1 MLHDPQDASLF
12 PRLPEDEVRNLAR
25 YGTEV
30 RLADGELL
38 FSEEEPPRDFF
49 VVLEGKVRISKRIG
63 GEETTL
69 AVHGRGEFTG
79 DVSLIT
85 GRRQAADAR
94 AVGPSRACRIAAE
107 DFARVMA
114 ENPAV
119 AGIVFRAVAGRAEE
133 LGAQMH
139 QRARLVALG
148 TMSAGLAHELNNP
161 AAAASRA
168 ASRLGENLQELRGLA
183 LALNQHD
190 FTSEQR
196 GLLTSALDAAGN
208 DGDAPADVLDPLARS
223 DREDE
228 LAGWLDS
235 RGVEDAWNLA
245 PTLAEAGLHE
255 EALEGILGRLPSPV
269 AADALAWLASTL
281 EAEGY
286 AREVSR
292 ATAQVSDLVETMKQ
306 YTYMDQAPLQDV
318 DLREGLENTLAVLGH
333 RFEAG
338 VGVVRDYERDLPRI
352 PARGSELN
360 EVWTNLLENALDAVG
375 GEGTIRVRA
384 AREGDRVL
392 VEIADDGPGI
402 PEEIKDRVFEPFFTT
417 KGPGGG
423 PGLGLDTARRV
434 VVNGHGGDL
443 RVESRPGETRFQV
456 RLPVGD

>member
-1 MLHDPQDASLF
+1 MLHDPEDASLF

-30 RLADGELL
+30 RLDAGDLL
-38 FSEEEPPRDFF
+38 FSEEDPPRDFF
-49 VVLEGKVRISKRIG
+49 VVLEGRVRITKRIG
-63 GEETTL
+63 GEESTL

-119 AGIVFRAVAGRAEE
+119 AGVVFRAVAGRVEE

-168 ASRLGENLQELRGLA
+168 ASRLGETLRELRGLA
-183 LALNQHD
+183 LALGEHD
-190 FTSEQR
+190 LTTKQR
-196 GLLTSALDAAGN
+196 NLLTSALDAAATN
-208 DGDAPADVLDPLARS
+208 SDAPADVLAPLVRS

-228 LAGWLDS
+228 LAAWLDS
-235 RGVEDAWNLA
+235 RGVEDAWDLA
-245 PTLAEAGLHE
+245 PTLMEAGLDE
-255 EALEGILGRLPSPV
+255 EALEEILGRLGFP
-269 AADALAWLASTL
+269 AAAVALAWLASTL

-286 AREVSR
+286 AKEVAR
-292 ATAQVSDLVETMKQ
+292 ATAQVSGLVDTMKQ

-318 DLREGLENTLAVLGH
+318 DLSESLESTLAVLGH
-333 RFEAG
+333 RFERG
-338 VGVVRDYERDLPRI
+338 VEVVRDYAADLPRI
-352 PARGSELN
+352 PARGGELN
-360 EVWTNLLENALDAVG
+360 EVWTNLLDNALDAVG
-375 GEGTIRVRA
+375 GYGTIRVRA

-392 VEIADDGPGI
+392 VEIGDDGPGI
-402 PEEIKDRVFEPFFTT
+402 PEEIRDRVFEPFFTT
-417 KGPGGG
+417 KGAGEGT
-423 PGLGLDTARRV
+423 GLGLDTARRV

-443 RVESRPGETRFQV
+443 RFSSEPGDTRFQV